1 MQAFQKP
8 VLAPHVWHNAVRTQ
22 ERAFFIE
29 RNADLQLFFIF
40 FDNGQRPL
48 VALKNGLIEKKFTI
62 F

>member
-1 MQAFQKP
+1 
-8 VLAPHVWHNAVRTQ
+8 VRTQ

-48 VALKNGLIEKKFTI
+48 MALKNGLIEKKFTI